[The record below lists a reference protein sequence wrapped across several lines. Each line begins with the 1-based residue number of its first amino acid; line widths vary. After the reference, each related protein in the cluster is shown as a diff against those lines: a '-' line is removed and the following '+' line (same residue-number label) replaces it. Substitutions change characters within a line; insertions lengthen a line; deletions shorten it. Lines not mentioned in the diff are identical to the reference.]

1 MCSVKNM
8 FIIKLSQNLQEN
20 TCVRVRNSKK
30 IRHVCFPVNFVK
42 VLRATFFYRTH
53 PAVASEK
60 LVSCKPNLIWQL
72 LWHIQREEIW
82 QFPLL
87 KHTAMLLSISYYQYF
102 ADLSMTWKSSKRA
115 YDGVKISTIVDFH
128 LLL

>member
-1 MCSVKNM
+1 M
-8 FIIKLSQNLQEN
+8 FCKKYVHNKTFTKFTGKHLCQSPQLKEN
-20 TCVRVRNSKK
+20 PT
-30 IRHVCFPVNFVK
+30 CFPVNFVK

-72 LWHIQREEIW
+72 LWHIQRKEIW

-115 YDGVKISTIVDFH
+115 YDGVKIATIVDFH